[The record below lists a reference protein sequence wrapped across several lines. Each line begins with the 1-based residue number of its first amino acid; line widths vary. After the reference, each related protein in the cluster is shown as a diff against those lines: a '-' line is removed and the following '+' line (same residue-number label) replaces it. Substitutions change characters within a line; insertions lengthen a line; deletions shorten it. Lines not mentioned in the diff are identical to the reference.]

1 MELSYAAVCFDLFGT
16 LVEEDGHPI
25 AGARDALL
33 AVPRDRCAI
42 VTSCGLQ
49 FARILLRTAQL
60 PEPPV
65 VIASE
70 HVERGK
76 PAPDSYAL
84 AVERLGVEDP
94 GTVLALE
101 DSRHG
106 MSAAR
111 AAGLDVIGVLAGRPP
126 SYAQEALYTVERLA
140 DISWTRTDAGTIV
153 VRF

>member
-60 PEPPV
+60 PEPPIV
-65 VIASE
+65 VASE
-70 HVERGK
+70 NVEHGK
-76 PAPDSYAL
+76 PAPDGYAL
-84 AVERLGVEDP
+84 AVERLGVEP
-94 GTVLALE
+94 GSVLALE

-106 MSAAR
+106 ITAAR

-126 SYAQEALYTVERLA
+126 SYAQEALYTVERLS
-140 DISWTRTDAGTIV
+140 DISWARTDAGAIV